1 MRPLNDSYAGNDA
14 VILTGGGLTA
24 VVLPALGAKIIS
36 LVSDRTGREFIWRD
50 PHRVLRPIT
59 PGSAYVENDVS
70 GVDDCFPTIDPC
82 VYPAE
87 PFHGLKLGDHGDIWS
102 RQWDWSISDDSAS
115 FSVTGATLPFRFQ
128 KWITIESSPGRLL
141 VRNALHAVGEQ
152 AFEYQWTGHPLFRAE
167 EGARIGLPE
176 GCTASTGFATGARLA
191 VDGAQ
196 WSWPEA
202 PAPNGSTHN
211 VSVVGPPHLGVNEK
225 YWVPAAR
232 GCAIHFT
239 VPDEQLRVDFDPLAL
254 PWLAVCVNYG
264 GWPELH
270 SGYWVAVEPST
281 SPHDSLADTWA
292 AGLARRIRPGET
304 HRWWWSLSVTPS

>member
-14 VILTGGGLTA
+14 VILAGGGLTA

-87 PFHGLKLGDHGDIWS
+87 PFRGLELGDHGDLWS
-102 RQWDWSISDDSAS
+102 RQWDWSLSDDSAS

-128 KWITIESSPGRLL
+128 KWITIESSPSRLL

-152 AFEYQWTGHPLFRAE
+152 AFEYQWTGHPCFVPRKGHGSDYLRV
-167 EGARIGLPE
+167 ARPALASPPVPGWLSTDRSGPGL
-176 GCTASTGFATGARLA
+176 RR
-191 VDGAQ
+191 
-196 WSWPEA
+196 
-202 PAPNGSTHN
+202 
-211 VSVVGPPHLGVNEK
+211 PPQM
-225 YWVPAAR
+225 AAR
-232 GCAIHFT
+232 T
-239 VPDEQLRVDFDPLAL
+239 MSAL
-254 PWLAVCVNYG
+254 WAR
-264 GWPELH
+264 H
-270 SGYWVAVEPST
+270 
-281 SPHDSLADTWA
+281 TW
-292 AGLARRIRPGET
+292 E
-304 HRWWWSLSVTPS
+304 